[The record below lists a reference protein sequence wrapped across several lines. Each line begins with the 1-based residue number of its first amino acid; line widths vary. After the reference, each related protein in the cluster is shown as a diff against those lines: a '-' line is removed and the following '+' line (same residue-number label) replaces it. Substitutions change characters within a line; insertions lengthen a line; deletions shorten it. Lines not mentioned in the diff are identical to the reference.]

1 MSKVE
6 ICTRSRS
13 PEVEAAAIALGY
25 SPLQARIIAGRLGA
39 EQADRLVA
47 LLQGGVAQLSPP
59 DALPDIEAA
68 VVATIAALRQGLPI
82 LLISDFDAD
91 GASAHAV
98 LKIAFRDHFGVPEE
112 RLYSYIGHR
121 LRDGYG
127 VSENLTERILAE
139 APRPALLI
147 TADQGST
154 DHDRIARLQAAGFI
168 VIVTDHHGVP
178 DAGPPPGAVA
188 CVNPVRRD
196 SHFTDPY
203 IAGVHV
209 AWLYCCAVRQGL
221 LACGQLPANAPK
233 LGSLLDL
240 VALGTVADC
249 VDLARSPNNRA
260 LVTRGLQLM
269 NRPQRRPVWT
279 ALAALTRSEG
289 EIDAATLAFRFAPL
303 INARGRLDSAED
315 SVRLFLTDSLP
326 EAETLAA
333 VLQEDNEAR
342 KTVQAEM
349 LRRAQGQVRQQAAA
363 AALCIFDPE
372 GHAGV
377 QGICAAKLVETTGRP
392 VAFFSPKEDPEYIS
406 ASLRT
411 VGDFHVRRA
420 LAAIAECF
428 PTDFVAW
435 GGHAGA
441 GGLTLRRSALERFA
455 AAWQELAAQHFGEQ
469 TLAPRVWTDGTL
481 PGLPSLDLWAEIA
494 ALEPFGRQWEAP
506 LFSGTGEV
514 RELRTVGDGRHLKLS
529 LLMDG
534 AVIDAIWF
542 FASEDGTSPIQV
554 GEKIR
559 FAYALERNLWRGET
573 RLQLLIRH
581 AEPRAPASRSMA

>member
-1 MSKVE
+1 MSTVT
-6 ICTRSRS
+6 ICTRRRA
-13 PEVEAAAIALGY
+13 PQVEAAALALGY
-25 SPLQARIIAGRLGA
+25 SPLQARIIAGRLEA
-39 EQADRLVA
+39 ELAGKLEV
-47 LLQGGVAQLSPP
+47 LLRGGVAQLSPP
-59 DALPDIEAA
+59 DGLPDMEAA
-68 VVATIAALRQGLPI
+68 VEATISALQEGLPI

-98 LKIAFRDHFGVPEE
+98 LKIAFRDHFAVPEE
-112 RLYSYIGHR
+112 RLHSYIGHR

-139 APRPALLI
+139 APCPALLI
-147 TADQGST
+147 TADQGSS
-154 DHDRIARLQAAGFI
+154 DHDRIARLRAAGFV

-178 DAGPPPGAVA
+178 AAGPPPGAVA
-188 CVNPVRRD
+188 CVNPVRAD
-196 SHFTDPY
+196 SRFPDPY
-203 IAGVHV
+203 IAGVQV

-221 LACGQLPANAPK
+221 LARGLLPANAPK
-233 LGSLLDL
+233 LGDLLDL

-260 LVTRGLQLM
+260 LVARGLRLM
-269 NRPQRRPVWT
+269 NRSERRPVWT
-279 ALAALTRSEG
+279 ALAALTRVEG

-326 EAETLAA
+326 EAERLAA

-349 LRRAQGQVRQQAAA
+349 LRRARSQVRQQAGA

-377 QGICAAKLVETTGRP
+377 QGICAAKLVEATGRP
-392 VAFFSPKEDPEYIS
+392 VAFFSPKEDPALVS

-420 LAAIAECF
+420 LATIAERF
-428 PTDFVAW
+428 PEDFLAW

-441 GGLTLRRSALERFA
+441 GGLTLHRAGLERFA
-455 AAWQELAAQHFGEQ
+455 SAWQELAARHFGEQ
-469 TLAPRVWTDGTL
+469 SLAPRVWTDGML
-481 PGLPSLDLWAEIA
+481 PGPPSLELWAEIA

-506 LFSGTGEV
+506 LFSGEGEV
-514 RELRTVGDGRHLKLS
+514 RELRSVGDGRHLKLS
-529 LLMDG
+529 LQMD
-534 AVIDAIWF
+534 AATLDAIWF
-542 FASEDGTSPIQV
+542 FASEDGSSPIQV

-559 FAYALERNLWRGET
+559 FAYALERNLWRGEA

-581 AEPRAPASRSMA
+581 AEVCSPPA